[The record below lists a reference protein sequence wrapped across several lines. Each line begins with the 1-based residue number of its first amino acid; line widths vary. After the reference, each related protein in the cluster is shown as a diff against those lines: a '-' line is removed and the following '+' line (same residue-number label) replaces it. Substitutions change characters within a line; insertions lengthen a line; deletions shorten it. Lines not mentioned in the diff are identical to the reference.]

1 MISIKEITNLVA
13 LKQEGEYWDFKKE
26 WYKNIVIS
34 LTLIALDCVDNATS
48 KRQKGFKTL
57 IL

>member
-1 MISIKEITNLVA
+1 MNMISIKEITNLVA

-48 KRQKGFKTL
+48 KR
-57 IL
+57 